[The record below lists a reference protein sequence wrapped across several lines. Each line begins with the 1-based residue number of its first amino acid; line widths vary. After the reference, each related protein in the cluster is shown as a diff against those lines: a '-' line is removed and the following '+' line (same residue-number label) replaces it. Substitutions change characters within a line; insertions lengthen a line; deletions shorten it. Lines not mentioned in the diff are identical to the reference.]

1 MTIPSNLYAEKVF
14 SEHPLALWP
23 LDETVDYVS
32 RISETNRNVSTGW
45 TDSPFK
51 TVTKTVSSPSASEK
65 LGLPFPSSSH
75 KKIKSN
81 EDGTSLI
88 ENISIR
94 TNSGIAISS
103 LDPDLFTFSMSTYLK
118 ALQSYTARIEL
129 GYILSNST
137 FNASDY
143 ELGQKR
149 VFTGIAQSE
158 WSMFSATFNI
168 PETTYQYIYPFITI
182 SYVNQEVAQSPTQ
195 PSEYSYVINGIAIG
209 QYIEQFSA
217 TSLGVESQANLSS
230 AEASVFGATK
240 YVTGNQY
247 GLGDNNAKYLI
258 SNNTLLASNVSIPM
272 VYGSK
277 NLTKMRP
284 NPTAGKPSM
293 VFPGMGMLF
302 SSGRYNQYTFESW
315 IRVDARNTEPRK
327 ILGPVSSSYGLYVDG
342 PFIRLKIGDAV
353 GTYFVGEWYRPMLI
367 DLRLA
372 LNSASLLINGEEVIA
387 ISFSTDSLT
396 LPSAA
401 ESNYW
406 GFFAYEDVPILEID
420 SPAIYSYVVP
430 SITAKRKFGY
440 GQAVESPD
448 GANKSFGATTAFID
462 YSVADYTNNYQYPDI
477 GKWNQGISENINT
490 DGLTLSSP
498 TVSLPDF
505 VFSNSNYNDWLDEQK
520 LNTDE
525 YFTFANEPGFIRF
538 NNIAVNNEQ
547 TKGIYTVFSIS
558 SFTNSEQTIFK
569 VVNKISSDEF
579 KITLLNDVLT
589 YTLTIRGIER
599 VVDQKQGVTLNT
611 KAFVGISFDALS
623 EFYGGDV
630 LSFFGSSSQL
640 MLFIAG
646 DNEFSNIFTGKI
658 YKVGLCSSRNLKKVE
673 SFFEV
678 QQDYGDADAGSSG
691 TLVWFAVIDGGYPNS
706 FNIDGVYDHIATY
719 TLRASIDYEVYDID
733 VDCDSYWQDYIPL
746 TYFAQYVRDI
756 FDNEYYDLDML
767 QFNIDYPSIPKFA
780 LNNYN
785 TTDAL
790 VKSYVSFQIIQT
802 GATKQLGSFAEIAPA
817 PQNGVVDS
825 TSSQYTSGWLDTAFE
840 VVDGMIL
847 YPPKD
852 IDLGSYAVVTHVE
865 MKVIGAIKNKINI
878 RSIQYASQAFND
890 NTANPVGTKYN
901 VNVYPY
907 QKFSLLFD
915 YKGKNPY
922 RIYKGST
929 PYLYLTKKTGIEKVG
944 DYDPLI
950 NRGFLVSINAKQAE
964 SYQIIASQMFLY
976 YGKDLF
982 PSGEVKLFEVEST
995 YGYIKVYMVP
1005 VDSSRKRV
1013 RLYAINAKT
1022 GAIQDGIAF
1031 YINGQLVHTPTI
1043 NINEWT
1049 VLGVRFSDP
1058 IKFDNNVG
1066 AIRVTGPML
1075 VNNISYYES
1084 SSLQEIERQSL
1095 RHWDAIA
1102 QDSNTWGY
1110 WKDKL
1115 TRYGEIYLW
1124 RDVLVVSST
1133 KFYGIGPDNIYK
1145 AYTGTNK
1152 ISAGDNAA
1160 IYLGGIIDYKVTKGL
1175 EWSSNIVKPL

>member
-23 LDETVDYVS
+23 LDETVDYIS
-32 RISETNRNVSTGW
+32 LISEANRNLSSAW
-45 TDSPFK
+45 SDSPY
-51 TVTKTVSSPSASEK
+51 KTVSKTISSPSSAEK
-65 LGLPFPSSSH
+65 LGLPFPSSSCL
-75 KKIKSN
+75 KLTSN

-88 ENISIR
+88 ENISLR
-94 TNSGIAISS
+94 TNSGIALSS
-103 LDPDLFTFSMSTYLK
+103 LDPDLFTFSVSTYVK

-129 GYILSNST
+129 GYILSESV
-137 FNASDY
+137 FNPSNY
-143 ELGQKR
+143 QLGQKR
-149 VFTGIAQSE
+149 VFTAIPQSE
-158 WSMFSATFNI
+158 WSMFAATFNI

-182 SYVNQEVAQSPTQ
+182 SYVNQLVAQSPTQ
-195 PSEYSYVINGIAIG
+195 PDEYSYVVNGIAIG

-217 TSLGVESQANLSS
+217 TSLGIESQVALATEE
-230 AEASVFGATK
+230 AELFGATK
-240 YVTGNQY
+240 YITGNQY
-247 GLGDNNAKYLI
+247 GLGSNDAKYLI
-258 SNNTLLASNVSIPM
+258 SGNTLLASNVSIPM
-272 VYGSK
+272 VYGAK

-284 NPTAGKPSM
+284 NPTLGKPSM

-302 SSGRYNQYTFESW
+302 GSGRYNQYTFETW
-315 IRVDARNTEPRK
+315 IRIDARNTEPRR
-327 ILGPVSSSYGLYVDG
+327 ILGPVSSTYGLYVDG
-342 PFIRLKIGDAV
+342 PFLRLNIGDAV
-353 GTYFVGEWYRPMLI
+353 GTYFIGEWYRPMLI

-372 LNSASLLINGEEVIA
+372 LNSASLLVNGEEVIS
-387 ISFSTDSLT
+387 ISFDTDSLL
-396 LPSAA
+396 LPTDAS
-401 ESNYW
+401 SNYW
-406 GFFAYEDVPILEID
+406 GFFAYEDVPIVEID

-490 DGLTLSSP
+490 DGRTLSSP
-498 TVSLPDF
+498 TVFLPDF
-505 VFSNSNYNDWLDEQK
+505 VFSSSDYDTWLTEQK
-520 LNTDE
+520 LNADE
-525 YFTFANEPGFIRF
+525 FFTFASKPGFVRF
-538 NNIAVNNEQ
+538 NDIAINNEQ
-547 TKGIYTVFSIS
+547 TKGLYTVFSVS
-558 SFTNSEQTIFK
+558 SFSSSEQTIFK
-569 VVNKISSDEF
+569 LVNKISSDEF
-579 KITLLNDVLT
+579 KVTLLNDILT
-589 YTLTIRGIER
+589 YSLTIRGVEQI
-599 VVDQKQGVTLNT
+599 VDQKQGVTLNT
-611 KAFVGISFDALS
+611 KTFVGISFDALS

-630 LSFFGSSSQL
+630 LSFFGSSAQL
-640 MLFIAG
+640 MLFVAG
-646 DNEFSNIFTGKI
+646 DNSFTTNFTGKI
-658 YKVGLCSSRNLKKVE
+658 YKVGLCTARNLKKVE

-678 QQDYGDADAGSSG
+678 EQQYGDVDAGESG
-691 TLVWFAVIDGGYPNS
+691 TLVWFAVLDGGYPDS
-706 FNIDGVYDHIATY
+706 FDVDGIYDHIATY
-719 TLRASIDYEVYDID
+719 TLRASIDYGVYDID

-746 TYFAQYVRDI
+746 SYFAQYVKDI

-767 QFNIDYPSIPKFA
+767 QFNIDYPSIPRFG
-780 LNNYN
+780 LNNYDTSN
-785 TTDAL
+785 AL
-790 VKSYVSFQIIQT
+790 VRSYVSFQLVQT
-802 GATKQLGSFAEIAPA
+802 GATKQLSSFAEVASA
-817 PQNGVVDS
+817 PQNGVI
-825 TSSQYTSGWLDTAFE
+825 SSSSSRYTSGWMDTAFE
-840 VVDGMIL
+840 VVDGMVL

-852 IDLGSYAVVTHVE
+852 IDLRSYAVVTHIE

-878 RSIQYASQAFND
+878 RNLQYASQAFND
-890 NTANPVGTKYN
+890 NTANPIGTKYN
-901 VNVYPY
+901 VNIYPY

-915 YKGKNPY
+915 YKGNNPY

-929 PYLYLTKKTGIEKVG
+929 PYLYLTRKTGIEKVG

-950 NRGFLVSINAKQAE
+950 NRGFLVNINSKQAE
-964 SYQIIASQMFLY
+964 NYQIIASQMFLY

-982 PSGEVKLFEVEST
+982 PSGEVKLFEIEST

-1005 VDSSRKRV
+1005 VDKSRKRV
-1013 RLYAINAKT
+1013 RLYAVNAKT
-1022 GAIQDGIAF
+1022 GSLQDGIAF

-1084 SSLQEIERQSL
+1084 SSLQEVERQSL

-1115 TRYGEIYLW
+1115 TKYGETYLW

-1152 ISAGDNAA
+1152 IIAGDDATLF
-1160 IYLGGIIDYKVTKGL
+1160 LGGIIDYKVTKGL